1 LANAAAAIDA
11 HVIDGAVLGVA
22 RLVAGGAGRL
32 RRIQSGMV
40 RRYVMTMLAGI
51 VAVVA
56 IFLVRVR

>member
-1 LANAAAAIDA
+1 M
-11 HVIDGAVLGVA
+11 IDGAVLGVA